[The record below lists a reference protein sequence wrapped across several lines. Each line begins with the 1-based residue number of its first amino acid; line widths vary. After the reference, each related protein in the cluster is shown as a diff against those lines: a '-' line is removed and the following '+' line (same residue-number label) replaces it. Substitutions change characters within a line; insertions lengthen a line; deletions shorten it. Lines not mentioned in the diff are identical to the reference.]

1 MTPVKFTPDGRP
13 VVYLVAAHNHHPNN
27 KDSSVSNI
35 DSLCKTLENL
45 PVDVKLE
52 LAKRLNSDVVAQLS
66 AAADE
71 KAKKTRLSKIQAMR
85 DGRDPAFQLIAAAL
99 NRAGIRLDDAV
110 DIPTLDKLFAAASR
124 PVDAEQRIMIKAGL
138 HRLRLLVS

>member
-1 MTPVKFTPDGRP
+1 M
-13 VVYLVAAHNHHPNN
+13 
-27 KDSSVSNI
+27 SNI
-35 DSLCKTLENL
+35 DSRCKTLENL
-45 PVDVKLE
+45 PADVKLE

-85 DGRDPAFQLIAAAL
+85 DGRDPAFQLIAGAL